1 MVIKYGKIITC
12 DTNSVQLIHCLL
24 SMIISIDGGTP
35 GEVTLSGSALLARDR
50 SANGKSCRSGC
61 LIHNG
66 TYLTLSLT
74 LTITLALLTLTVTV
88 RVTLTLLTL
97 ILDTVVNK
105 APTSAG

>member
-1 MVIKYGKIITC
+1 MRAVVKCENEKMTMHYMQYTSVITSRVMG
-12 DTNSVQLIHCLL
+12 QL
-24 SMIISIDGGTP
+24 
-35 GEVTLSGSALLARDR
+35 
-50 SANGKSCRSGC
+50 CRSGC

-74 LTITLALLTLTVTV
+74 LTITLITLTVTV

-105 APTSAG
+105 APTSAH